1 MARISLVNVLVI
13 IPLVGHWPE
22 VLDTPVEYEP
32 GPCHANTLVITVIV
46 REYKR
51 YMSYLLTLTNYRF
64 MLLTPRT

>member
-1 MARISLVNVLVI
+1 
-13 IPLVGHWPE
+13 

-51 YMSYLLTLTNYRF
+51 YMSHLLTLTNYP
-64 MLLTPRT
+64 LHAVNTPDLIGFAREKSE

>member
-1 MARISLVNVLVI
+1 
-13 IPLVGHWPE
+13 